1 MSQTETLLHSIEQW
15 REACA
20 RSQARVDDQRVQR
33 RASTGRRRVVL
44 VAVLWLVILAVVVA
58 GLLITS

>member
-33 RASTGRRRVVL
+33 ASTGRRRVVL
-44 VAVLWLVILAVVVA
+44 VAALWLLILAVVVA